1 MLYHGRLRAGILAS
15 ALLLAAS
22 PATGLDLQGHRGAR
36 GLAPENTLA
45 GFRTAL
51 AVGVGTLEL
60 DLGVTA
66 DDVLVVVH
74 DPYLNPAISRGPDG
88 AWLAEPTP
96 RVRDLTLAELRRYDV
111 GRIDPTSRYAQRW
124 PSQQPVDGERIPT
137 LAEVAAL
144 TTELGADRVALNVE
158 TKVSP
163 EAPDATVPPERFAA
177 LLVEELRRLGVSGR
191 TLVQSFDWRTLVEV
205 RRLAPDI
212 ATACLTVRQDWLD
225 NLRPAWTAGLDL
237 AEHGASVPA
246 LVAAAGCAV
255 WSPFVGDLHA
265 LALHEAKALGLAVVP
280 WTVNEP
286 EAMLRLIDAGVD
298 GIITDYPDT
307 LRTLMAEKGLPL
319 PPRYPA
325 P

>member
-15 ALLLAAS
+15 ALLLAAGG
-22 PATGLDLQGHRGAR
+22 ATSFDLQGHRGAR

-45 GFRTAL
+45 GFGTAL
-51 AVGVGTLEL
+51 AVGVTTLEL

-66 DDVLVVVH
+66 DDVLVVLH
-74 DPYLNPAISRGPDG
+74 DPSLSPAITRGPDG
-88 AWLAEPTP
+88 AWLREPTP

-111 GRIDPTSRYAQRW
+111 GRIDPASRYAQRW

-137 LAEVAAL
+137 LAEVVAL
-144 TTELGADRVALNVE
+144 MTARGAEGVALNVE
-158 TKVSP
+158 TKLSP
-163 EAPDATVPPERFAA
+163 EEPDATVPPERFAA
-177 LLVEELRRLGVSGR
+177 LLVDELRRLGVVERS
-191 TLVQSFDWRTLVEV
+191 LVQSFDWRTLVEV
-205 RRLAPDI
+205 RRRAPEI

-225 NLRPAWTAGLDL
+225 NLRPSWTAGLDL
-237 AEHGASVPA
+237 AAHGASVPA

-265 LALHEAKALGLAVVP
+265 LALHEAKSLGLRVVP

-286 EAMLRLIDAGVD
+286 DVMLRLIDAGVD

-307 LRTLMAEKGLPL
+307 LRAIMAEKGLPL

>member
-1 MLYHGRLRAGILAS
+1 MLYHGRLCLGILAG
-15 ALLLAAS
+15 ALLLAADL
-22 PATGLDLQGHRGAR
+22 ACAFDLQGHRGAR

-45 GFRTAL
+45 GFGTAL
-51 AVGVGTLEL
+51 AVGVTTLEL

-66 DDVLVVVH
+66 DDVLVVLH
-74 DPYLNPAISRGPDG
+74 DPYLDPAITRGPDG
-88 AWLAEPTP
+88 AWLSGPTP
-96 RVRDLTLAELRRYDV
+96 RVRDLTLAALRRYDV
-111 GRIDPTSRYAQRW
+111 GRIDPASRYAQRW

-137 LAEVAAL
+137 FAEVVAL
-144 TTELGADRVALNVE
+144 TAALGADAVGFNVE
-158 TKVSP
+158 TKLSP
-163 EAPDATVPPERFAA
+163 EAPEATVAPERFAA
-177 LLVEELRRLGVSGR
+177 LLVDELRRRGVVER

-205 RRLAPDI
+205 RRLAPEI

-225 NLRPAWTAGLDL
+225 NLQPAWNAGLDL
-237 AEHGASVPA
+237 AAHGSSVPA
-246 LVAAAGCAV
+246 LVAGAGCAV
-255 WSPFVGDLHA
+255 WSPFAGNLHA
-265 LALHEAKALGLAVVP
+265 LALHEAKALGLKVVP

-307 LRTLMAEKGLPL
+307 LRAIMAEKGLPL